1 MTRKYLIQEK
11 PHWRQQFTVRN
22 IC

>member
-11 PHWRQQFTVRN
+11 PHWRHQFTVRN
-22 IC
+22 MC